1 MQAECGTP
9 KKLKRNAGDYFSV
22 IEMKNAFDGL
32 ISRLDTVEK
41 WITKLKHRLINSS
54 QMKYK
59 EKQNEAKTRA
69 KHPRTVGKILKYSCV

>member
-22 IEMKNAFDGL
+22 IEMKNAFDGR

-41 WITKLKHRLINSS
+41 
-54 QMKYK
+54 
-59 EKQNEAKTRA
+59 
-69 KHPRTVGKILKYSCV
+69 